1 MPSRLLIAAA
11 LAGATISCGRPSQHQ
26 PLYAAGSEKD
36 EGHGLLARASSNLLT
51 SDETATESLPSR
63 TSARRTFD
71 DEAGG
76 GEQFGGDQYGGG
88 GMFGNNAYGGATYAA
103 YVPPPWPYPAV
114 NRQPRYQ
121 QQVGLTAAIEG
132 TITWRGPIPKV
143 TTSCGTLDPLS
154 ISRERA
160 VAGILVYIERVT
172 TGRVLAS
179 AIGEQRPSLVGGVI
193 VKRGCALAPL
203 VQVVNPLPAQLA
215 IHGDAKRTRLKITT
229 PGATSPSSIE
239 LQEAGRVALQLKTGV
254 TRVESDDATIGAA
267 WVVGV
272 DSPYYAITDDTG
284 RFRIDELAAGTYDV
298 TIFQPPVPTVANGK
312 LSYGAPVIVHRNVR
326 VTSGTSRLDVAL
338 GK

>member
-11 LAGATISCGRPSQHQ
+11 FAGAISCGPPSQHQ

-36 EGHGLLARASSNLLT
+36 EGHGLLARASSQLLT
-51 SDETATESLPSR
+51 SDETQTEPLPARAS
-63 TSARRTFD
+63 SRRTFD
-71 DEAGG
+71 DEVGG
-76 GEQFGGDQYGGG
+76 DQFGGDQYGGA
-88 GMFGNNAYGGATYAA
+88 FGNNAYGGATYAS
-103 YVPPPWPYPAV
+103 YVPPPWGYPTV
-114 NRQPRYQ
+114 NRQPHYQ

-132 TITWRGPIPKV
+132 TITWRGPIPKL

-154 ISRERA
+154 ISTERA
-160 VAGILVYIERVT
+160 VAGILVYIERIN

-215 IHGDAKRTRLKITT
+215 IHGDSKRTRVKITL
-229 PGATSPSSIE
+229 PGATSSRAID

-254 TRVESDDATIGAA
+254 TRVESDDATVGAA

-272 DSPYYAITDDTG
+272 DTPYYAITDDLG

-298 TIFQPPVPTVANGK
+298 TIFQPPVPTVSSGK
-312 LSYGAPVIVHRNVR
+312 LSYGPPVIVHRNVR
-326 VTSGTSRLDVAL
+326 VEAARTSRMDVAL

>member
-11 LAGATISCGRPSQHQ
+11 LAGAISCGPPSQHQ

-36 EGHGLLARASSNLLT
+36 EGHGLLARASSRLLT
-51 SDETATESLPSR
+51 SDETDTETLPASR
-63 TSARRTFD
+63 TPARRTFD
-71 DEAGG
+71 EDLTG
-76 GEQFGGDQYGGG
+76 QPFGGDPYGG
-88 GMFGNNAYGGATYAA
+88 GMFGNNAYGGATYAS
-103 YVPPPWPYPAV
+103 YVPPPWPYPSV
-114 NRQPRYQ
+114 NRQPHYQ

-132 TITWRGPIPKV
+132 TITWRGPIPKL

-154 ISRERA
+154 ISSERA
-160 VAGILVYIERVT
+160 VAGILVYIERIT

-215 IHGDAKRTRLKITT
+215 IHGDSRRTRLKITT
-229 PGATSPSSIE
+229 PGAATSPPID

-254 TRVESDDATIGAA
+254 TRIESDDATIGAA

-272 DSPYYAITDDTG
+272 DTPYYAITDDTG

-298 TIFQPPVPTVANGK
+298 TIFQPPVPTVSNGK
-312 LSYGAPVIVHRNVR
+312 LTYGAPVVVHRSVR
-326 VTSGTSRLDVAL
+326 VDAARTSRMDVAL